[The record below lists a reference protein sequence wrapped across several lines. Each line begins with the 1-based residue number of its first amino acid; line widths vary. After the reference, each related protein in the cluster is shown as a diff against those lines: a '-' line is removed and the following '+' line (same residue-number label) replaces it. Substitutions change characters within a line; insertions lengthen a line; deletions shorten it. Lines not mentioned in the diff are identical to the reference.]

1 MLAHPHPR
9 RVTLR
14 VTVTRRGGDPS
25 ASRRRAEARRR
36 LPGLRRL
43 LGDGADGVL
52 GDVALAACHCEMLA
66 RGSVDRWGKP
76 RNGLPQR
83 GSLGPGL
90 PGRGGPATIVW
101 RLVSQRNQR
110 IDRPPFDLVTPPP
123 NPAGTVGTTQSG
135 GGATCHRG
143 RPWYTRGARGC
154 PRALHGRP
162 GTPGLV
168 TPDGLG
174 SERESHLLA
183 MPGGLAGQPVPGS
196 QSESLRRHPA
206 RTSGG
211 FGNSGTSEKGDKPH
225 PRPERSVL
233 LAVDQEFGECATLWV
248 APELSDPVGSLEVGQ
263 HEDVEQLGERGRAR
277 PLRAEPTLA
286 NHHPRVRCRCHPSIR
301 CPAHRVR
308 VLASVCSRPGWF
320 R

>member
-1 MLAHPHPR
+1 ML
-9 RVTLR
+9 
-14 VTVTRRGGDPS
+14 G
-25 ASRRRAEARRR
+25 
-36 LPGLRRL
+36 
-43 LGDGADGVL
+43 
-52 GDVALAACHCEMLA
+52 
-66 RGSVDRWGKP
+66 
-76 RNGLPQR
+76 
-83 GSLGPGL
+83 
-90 PGRGGPATIVW
+90 
-101 RLVSQRNQR
+101 
-110 IDRPPFDLVTPPP
+110 
-123 NPAGTVGTTQSG
+123 
-135 GGATCHRG
+135 
-143 RPWYTRGARGC
+143 GARGC
-154 PRALHGRP
+154 PRALNGRP
-162 GTPGLV
+162 GTPGLL

-174 SERESHLLA
+174 SKRESHLLA

-196 QSESLRRHPA
+196 QSGSLRRHPA

-225 PRPERSVL
+225 PRPERS
-233 LAVDQEFGECATLWV
+233 ASSQSIKSSANATLWV

-308 VLASVCSRPGWF
+308 VLSSVCSRPGWF